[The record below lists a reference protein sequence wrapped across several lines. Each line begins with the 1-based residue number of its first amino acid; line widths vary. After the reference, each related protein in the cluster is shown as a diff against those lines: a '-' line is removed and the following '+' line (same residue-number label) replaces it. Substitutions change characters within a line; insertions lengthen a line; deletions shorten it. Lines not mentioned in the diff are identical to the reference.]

1 MVKGLLEIILCS
13 KILTMNENE
22 EEKKV
27 KICVMN
33 SWSKMKKK
41 EKLNEIVT

>member
-1 MVKGLLEIILCS
+1 
-13 KILTMNENE
+13 MNES
-22 EEKKV
+22 EEKK

>member
-22 EEKKV
+22 
-27 KICVMN
+27 
-33 SWSKMKKK
+33 KK